1 MPDARLDRVPPPVL
15 VLVAIASV
23 QVGSAVARTLFDD
36 LGAGGSTL
44 LRLGLSALLLL
55 AVLRPA
61 VRSWTSDQWLA
72 ALLLG
77 GAMGAMNLSFY
88 LSLRTV
94 PLGVAVTVEFVGP
107 LLLSLVQ
114 TRRWADGGWALLAA
128 SGVVLLGADTSS
140 GVPLSGLALALLAG
154 LFWAGYILASA
165 RVGRVL
171 PGLDGLAVALAVGAL
186 LVLPYGA
193 AGASAV
199 LEAPVLLL
207 GGLAIAVLSSVVPY
221 GLEMLALRR
230 MPTRV
235 FGILMSLEPAAA
247 ALAGLVVLG
256 QQLGAREVTAL
267 VLVSVASAG
276 VTLGR
281 RDGAPVPPPL
291 EQLSWWARARRAARR
306 RGPAASGGWRGR
318 TRAAPAGSRPARRG

>member
-1 MPDARLDRVPPPVL
+1 MPDARLDRVPPALL

-23 QVGSAVARTLFDD
+23 QIGSAVARTLFDA
-36 LGAGGSTL
+36 LGAGGATL
-44 LRLGLSALLLL
+44 LRLGLSALILL
-55 AVLRPA
+55 AVLRPR
-61 VRSWTSDQWLA
+61 VTTWDRPQWRA

-88 LSLRTV
+88 LALRTV

-107 LLLSLVQ
+107 LLLALAQ
-114 TRRWADGGWALLAA
+114 TRRAVDLLWALLAGA
-128 SGVVLLGADTSS
+128 GVVLLGADTSS
-140 GVPLSGLALALLAG
+140 GAPLSGLAFALLAG
-154 LFWAGYILASA
+154 LFWAAYILASA
-165 RVGRVL
+165 RVGQVL
-171 PGLDGLAVALAVGAL
+171 PGLDGLAVALAVAMV

-193 AGASAV
+193 SGAAAV
-199 LEAPVLLL
+199 LDHPELLL

-256 QQLGAREVTAL
+256 QALGLREVAAL
-267 VLVSVASAG
+267 LMVSLASAG

-281 RDGAPVPPPL
+281 REGTVPAQPL
-291 EQLSWWARARRAARR
+291 E
-306 RGPAASGGWRGR
+306 
-318 TRAAPAGSRPARRG
+318 